1 MPLRRG
7 LRLDEIGDLLEYPL
21 IAVLA
26 TIRADGGILL
36 SPVWQEWREGGFN
49 LFSAEGDVKI
59 RHLRADPR
67 ATVVVF
73 ESIPPYRGVEVRGTA
88 RLSTDNARETAERI
102 AARFEEADPDE
113 DTLPPECVVIRL
125 EPGTM
130 RVWDYADEF

>member
-1 MPLRRG
+1 MRRG
-7 LRLDEIGDLLEYPL
+7 LKLEDVGDLLEYPL

-49 LFSAEGDVKI
+49 LFSAAGDVKL

-73 ESIPPYRGVEVRGTA
+73 EAIPPYRGIEVRGTA
-88 RLSTDNARETAERI
+88 TLSTEHAVEIAERI
-102 AARFEEADPDE
+102 AARFEDPDPDE
-113 DTLPPECVVIRL
+113 DPVPPDSVVIRL
-125 EPGTM
+125 EPGTL